1 MKSELE
7 QMERNLNALKNELN
21 MEKSN
26 ADAVLTSIFKYVSIG
41 IIII

>member
-7 QMERNLNALKNELN
+7 QMERNLNASKNELN

-26 ADAVLTSIFKYVSIG
+26 ADAVLTYIFKYISIG

>member
-7 QMERNLNALKNELN
+7 QMETNLNALKDELN
-21 MEKSN
+21 IEKSN
-26 ADAVLTSIFKYVSIG
+26 ADAVLTYIFRYISIG